1 MANLIPCVE
10 FNDFVYIL
18 YLMRLGEMLS
28 QPPSIFLRENHFM
41 AFQGLR
47 RGLISINSQNPNFN
61 NLIEE
66 EKDTIQALKKLEKEV
81 GDGKSVLIRFKLHG

>member
-1 MANLIPCVE
+1 
-10 FNDFVYIL
+10 
-18 YLMRLGEMLS
+18 MRLGEMLS
-28 QPPSIFLRENHFM
+28 QPPSIFLQFM